1 MKSPAK
7 RLYAAALALC
17 LFAGGS
23 VRADTIYWAY
33 NWTPSA
39 TQINAT
45 DPGLTNPSDPTT
57 AATSYL
63 KLSSDASSP
72 ITAGNSF
79 IVATNLQTVSNAD
92 PGSPASFTNSQY
104 SLTLKILDAS
114 AFAAGNPS
122 PTGTLTFSGQFNG
135 VLSSKSAIILNDF
148 TGNTTQSVTIGDHI
162 YTVKVGPFAPPGP
175 PTASNPGSIS
185 ALAEVTVSDAPEPST
200 LALSGMCLS
209 LFGAGWWWKRG
220 RGRNVALT
228 LA

>member
-1 MKSPAK
+1 MKYPAK
-7 RLYAAALALC
+7 RLYAAAIALC

-45 DPGLTNPSDPTT
+45 DPGEVSPGTP
-57 AATSYL
+57 AKSYL
-63 KLSSDASSP
+63 ALSSDSSSP
-72 ITAGNSF
+72 ITAGSSF
-79 IVATNLQTVSNAD
+79 IVATNVQTVSNAD
-92 PGSPASFTNSQY
+92 PSSPATFKNAAY

-114 AFAAGNPS
+114 AFAQGNPN
-122 PTGTLTFSGQFNG
+122 PTGSLTFGGQFNG
-135 VLSSKSAIILNDF
+135 VLSSKSAIIMNDF
-148 TGNTTQSVTIGDHI
+148 TRSTTQSVTIGDHT
-162 YTVKVGPFAPPGP
+162 YTVKIGPFAPPGP
-175 PTASNPGSIS
+175 PTATNPGSIS

-220 RGRNVALT
+220 RNRNVALT